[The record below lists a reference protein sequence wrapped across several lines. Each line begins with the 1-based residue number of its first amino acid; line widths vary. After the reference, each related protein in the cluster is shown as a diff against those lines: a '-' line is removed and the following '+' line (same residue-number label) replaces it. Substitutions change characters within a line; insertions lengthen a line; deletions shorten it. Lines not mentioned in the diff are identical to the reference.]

1 MPKFPH
7 DDFSKTYLTELLSV
21 IGKAVPNRPLKA
33 ETHFADLW
41 FELDPKLASQRSR
54 LGLLG
59 ELLDDLR
66 SVFDHRDSL
75 IEVFRKAATNTEI
88 RTCQGKFSR
97 LEGELNRKA
106 KRQQQTVAEEDLPHI
121 WLIMPTASDTVLE
134 GFGLIPT
141 LTPGVYNFHEFQHM
155 SLIVVHQLP
164 KNEET
169 LWLRILGR
177 EGNQKRAI
185 EELTQHPKDKDLY
198 ANIEELL
205 TDYRAILEKRR
216 KLTPEDEEL
225 IMNLSAAYLQK
236 QQEWK
241 EAGIQTGIHQVAIAM
256 LKENLDPQLI
266 VKTTGLPIKAIK
278 KLQKDNNL

>member
-41 FELDPKLASQRSR
+41 FELDPNLASERSR

-59 ELLDDLR
+59 ELLN
-66 SVFDHRDSL
+66 RDSL
-75 IEVFRKAATNTEI
+75 IEVFRNAATNTEI

-97 LEGELNRKA
+97 LESELIRKA
-106 KRQQQTVAEEDLPHI
+106 KRQKQPLPGEDLPHI
-121 WLIMPTASDTVLE
+121 WLIMPTASDNVLD
-134 GFGLIPT
+134 GFGLSPT
-141 LTPGVYNFHEFQHM
+141 ATSGVYNFRDLQHM
-155 SLIVVHQLP
+155 SLIIVHQLP
-164 KNEET
+164 KTEET

-185 EELTQHPKDKDLY
+185 EELTQHPKDQALY
-198 ANIEELL
+198 GNIEELL

-216 KLTPEDEEL
+216 KLTPEDEL

-241 EAGIQTGIHQVAIAM
+241 KQGIQEGVQTGIHQVAIAM
-256 LKENLDPQLI
+256 LQENLDLQI
-266 VKTTGLPIKAIK
+266 IAKTTGLSIKAIE
-278 KLQKDNNL
+278 KLQKEI

>member
-21 IGKAVPNRPLKA
+21 IGKTVPNRPLKA

-41 FELDPKLASQRSR
+41 FELDPNLASQRSR

-59 ELLDDLR
+59 ELLD
-66 SVFDHRDSL
+66 RDSL
-75 IEVFRKAATNTEI
+75 IEVFRNPATNTEI

-97 LEGELNRKA
+97 LESELNRKA
-106 KRQQQTVAEEDLPHI
+106 KRQNQTLPEDDLPHI
-121 WLIMPTASDTVLE
+121 WLIMPTASDTVLG

-141 LTPGVYNFHEFQHM
+141 PIPGIYDFHEFQHM
-155 SLIVVHQLP
+155 SLIIVHQLP
-164 KNEET
+164 RNEET

-185 EELTQHPKDKDLY
+185 EELTQHPKDQALY

-241 EAGIQTGIHQVAIAM
+241 EEGIQQVAIAM
-256 LKENLDPQLI
+256 IKENLDPNLI
-266 VKTTGLPIKAIK
+266 VKTTGLPIKVIK
-278 KLQKDNNL
+278 KLQKENNL

>member
-41 FELDPKLASQRSR
+41 FELDPKLASERSR

-59 ELLDDLR
+59 ELLDR
-66 SVFDHRDSL
+66 NGL
-75 IEVFRKAATNTEI
+75 IEVFRKAATTTEI

-97 LEGELNRKA
+97 LESELIRKA
-106 KRQQQTVAEEDLPHI
+106 KRQQKTVLEEELPHI
-121 WLIMPTASDTVLE
+121 WLIMPTASETILG

-141 LTPGVYNFHEFQHM
+141 PTPGIYNFHELQHM
-155 SLIVVHQLP
+155 SLIIVHQLP
-164 KNEET
+164 KTEAT

-185 EELTQHPKDKDLY
+185 EELTQHPRDQALY

-241 EAGIQTGIHQVAIAM
+241 ETGIQAGIHQVAIAM
-256 LKENLDPQLI
+256 IKENLDPNLI
-266 VKTTGLPIKAIK
+266 VKTTGLPIKVIK
-278 KLQKDNNL
+278 KLQKENNL

>member
-59 ELLDDLR
+59 ELLD
-66 SVFDHRDSL
+66 RDSL
-75 IEVFRKAATNTEI
+75 IEVFRNPATNTEI

-97 LEGELNRKA
+97 LESELNRKA
-106 KRQQQTVAEEDLPHI
+106 KRQNQTLPEDDLPHI
-121 WLIMPTASDTVLE
+121 WLIMPTASDTVLG

-141 LTPGVYNFHEFQHM
+141 PTPGVYDFHEFQHM
-155 SLIVVHQLP
+155 SLIIVHQLP

-185 EELTQHPKDKDLY
+185 EELTQHPKDQDLY

-205 TDYRAILEKRR
+205 TDYRAVLEKRR

-241 EAGIQTGIHQVAIAM
+241 EEGRIEHQQEVAIAM
-256 LKENLDPQLI
+256 IKENLDPNLI
-266 VKTTGLPIKAIK
+266 ARTTGLSIKVIK
-278 KLQKDNNL
+278 KLQKNDGL